1 MKVDSSYTSLTYES
15 ISLGFN
21 KRTEEKD
28 SYDAKDISA
37 YYLIEY
43 QKLTMQETQKE
54 AGKQSDIFTLAD
66 IGYNGK
72 PIGDLT
78 QNEAKKLVGDDGF
91 FGIKATSQRIGN
103 FVINGAGDSIEMLK
117 AGRDGIITGFNE
129 AQKIWGGDLPDISQ
143 ETLKKALDM
152 IDKRI
157 SELGGNVIDTQA

>member
-1 MKVDSSYTSLTYES
+1 MKVDSSYISQSYES
-15 ISLGFN
+15 ISFSFN
-21 KRTEEKD
+21 KRAEEKD
-28 SYDAKDISA
+28 SYNAEDVSA

-43 QKLTMQETQKE
+43 QKLTIQETQKE
-54 AGKQSDIFTLAD
+54 ASKQSDIFTLAD
-66 IGYNGK
+66 IGYSGK

-78 QNEAKKLVGDDGF
+78 QDDAKKLVGDDGF
-91 FGIKATSQRIGN
+91 FGIKATSERIGN

-157 SELGGNVIDTQA
+157 KELGGNVIDTQA